1 MISVTP
7 TGWLKK
13 GNFFNYNGHK
23 IFFRETGEGETL
35 LLIHGFPTAS
45 WDWEKIW
52 DKLAEKFHLIAPDMI
67 GFGFSDKPKSYDYS
81 IHDQADLHDKIL
93 SANRI
98 KSVHILAH
106 DYGNSVAQEMAARYL
121 EGKTD
126 YKIESIVY
134 LNGGLFAEMHR
145 PKLIQKLLISPIG
158 QFLHPLLGKGTLKRN
173 FDSIFGNKKATDEE
187 MDGFWHVVE
196 HNDGKKIFYKLIRY
210 MSDRR
215 EHRDRWVNSILNA
228 DFPIRLIDGPED
240 PVSGRHLAE
249 YYLKQVPNP
258 DVIILEGVGHYPQT
272 ENPEGVLKYAF
283 EFWEKCGFYS
293 VDG

>member
-1 MISVTP
+1 MTP
-7 TGWLKK
+7 QEWLKK
-13 GNFFNYNGHK
+13 GDFFNYKNHQ
-23 IFFRETGEGETL
+23 IFFRESGKGEIL

-52 DKLAEKFHLIAPDMI
+52 DQLREKFHLIAPDMI
-67 GFGFSDKPKSYDYS
+67 GFGFSDKPKDYHYS
-81 IHDQADLHDKIL
+81 IHDQADLHDQLLK
-93 SANRI
+93 SKGI

-106 DYGNSVAQEMAARYL
+106 DYGNSVAQEMTGRYL

-126 YKIESIVY
+126 YEIKSIIY

-158 QFLHPLLGKGTLKRN
+158 RFLHPLLGKETLKRN
-173 FDSIFGNKKATDEE
+173 FDSIFGDKKASEE
-187 MDGFWHVVE
+187 EIEHFWQLVTHKG
-196 HNDGKKIFYKLIRY
+196 GKKIFYKLIRY

-215 EHRDRWVNSILNA
+215 QHRDRWVNSLINA
-228 DFPIRLIDGPED
+228 NFPIRLIDGPED

-249 YYLKQVPNP
+249 YYLKQIPNP

-272 ENPEGVLKYAF
+272 EDPDGVMKYAF
-283 EFWEKCGFYS
+283 EFWEKIK
-293 VDG
+293 